1 MALILYYS
9 PGAASM
15 SSHIALEEVGAEYE
29 PRQVK
34 LSENEQRKPDYLAIN
49 PRGRVPALVLED
61 GKVLTETAAILLYLA
76 RKFPDAKLLPDDPLG
91 QARCI
96 EWLSWLA
103 SVMHVGFQM
112 VRRPMRFAGQ
122 NPDYFPAVKKSGMD
136 YLRPAYADIERRLA
150 SSKFAVGDT
159 LSIADL
165 HLFVFYNWGRGAGF
179 LAPAASPAFMRWGE
193 AFAAR
198 DSVRRVAELEGV
210 KLLAKGQS

>member
-29 PRQVK
+29 PRAIK

-61 GKVLTETAAILLYLA
+61 GKVLTESAAILFYIA
-76 RKFPDAKLLPDDPLG
+76 RKYPEAKLLPEDPLA

-103 SVMHVGFQM
+103 SFTHIAYQQ

-122 NPDYFPAVKKSGMD
+122 NPDFFQAVKTAGMTH
-136 YLRPAYADIERRLA
+136 LRAAYMDIERRLTD
-150 SSKFAVGDT
+150 SEYVVGDA

-165 HLFVFYNWGRGAGF
+165 HLFIFFSWGRGAGF
-179 LAPAASPAFMRWGE
+179 LAPAASPNFMRWGGKVGSLP
-193 AFAAR
+193 
-198 DSVRRVAELEGV
+198 SVQRVADMEGV
-210 KLLAKGQS
+210 KTLNKA